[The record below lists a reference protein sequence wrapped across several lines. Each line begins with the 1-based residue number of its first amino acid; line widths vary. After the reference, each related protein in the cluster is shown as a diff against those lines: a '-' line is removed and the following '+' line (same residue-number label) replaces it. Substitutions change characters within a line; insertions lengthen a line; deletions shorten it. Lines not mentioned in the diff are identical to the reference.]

1 MLDNNDELS
10 DLREQ
15 VMKLQSLLATKREQI
30 SSLRMVLKTNKNT
43 AEVALNNLKSKYDNE
58 KMVVTETMTKLRN
71 ELRTLKEDAATFSSK
86 LFFFFTL
93 TYLFPY
99 NIDYTYVMLINFSC
113 AGLRAMF
120 AARCEEQVTHMDDLQ
135 RQLAAAEEEKKTLN
149 QLLRLSVQQK
159 LMVTQRLEEIEMDRE
174 MKNVRRS
181 MGTPNSSTPSKSS
194 KRYNQTQR
202 RDW

>member
-1 MLDNNDELS
+1 
-10 DLREQ
+10 
-15 VMKLQSLLATKREQI
+15 
-30 SSLRMVLKTNKNT
+30 
-43 AEVALNNLKSKYDNE
+43 
-58 KMVVTETMTKLRN
+58 
-71 ELRTLKEDAATFSSK
+71 
-86 LFFFFTL
+86 
-93 TYLFPY
+93 
-99 NIDYTYVMLINFSC
+99 MLIINSFT
-113 AGLRAMF
+113 GLRAMF

-181 MGTPNSSTPSKSS
+181 MGTPNQSTPSKTS
-194 KRYNQTQR
+194 KRYNQPQR

>member
-1 MLDNNDELS
+1 MMCINHLS
-10 DLREQ
+10 
-15 VMKLQSLLATKREQI
+15 
-30 SSLRMVLKTNKNT
+30 
-43 AEVALNNLKSKYDNE
+43 
-58 KMVVTETMTKLRN
+58 
-71 ELRTLKEDAATFSSK
+71 
-86 LFFFFTL
+86 
-93 TYLFPY
+93 P
-99 NIDYTYVMLINFSC
+99 
-113 AGLRAMF
+113 GLRAMF

-181 MGTPNSSTPSKSS
+181 MGTPNTSTPSKTS
-194 KRYNQTQR
+194 KRYNQPQR